1 MKIAVLDI
9 TGRNAIQY
17 NPALCNAISRV
28 EKDIT
33 LLSPTLSCTER
44 GFKYV
49 RLLNLLPKS
58 WLNKTT
64 KFKRLLRAFESI
76 INYIYVWIYLLIKKP
91 DILHF
96 QWLPFLEFSSIE
108 KYILKWYRFT
118 CRGTR
123 FYFTVHNIYPHNFND
138 VQKKKYR
145 KRFLQIDSL
154 ITGYLVHLRS
164 TEVELQREYK
174 IRKEKIHVAYH
185 GIYKAETPK
194 IHSESPLDGRIRLI
208 LYGSQSNYKGTD
220 IFIDAL
226 KEIPKS
232 YLKKISVKI
241 IGQTE
246 KQLYDRCISDAH
258 KLGVNWINNFV
269 EDSELYQAIEES
281 DLIIL
286 PYRNITQSGVL
297 LLALSFVKPIL
308 TSDLQPFKETLEGY
322 PDEYFFKTG
331 NSKSLAKLIVRYI
344 NGEIDI
350 EKQKTIIKKLNVKY
364 SWDNTAISTLNAYN
378 EIVSSYSML

>member
-1 MKIAVLDI
+1 MKIIVLDV
-9 TGRNAIQY
+9 TGRNAVQY
-17 NPALCNAISRV
+17 NPSLCNSLSKY
-28 EKDIT
+28 EKNVT
-33 LLSPTLSCTER
+33 LLSPTLNCTEKH
-44 GFKYV
+44 FKYI
-49 RLLNLLPKS
+49 RLFNLMPKS
-58 WLNKTT
+58 WARKKT
-64 KFKRLLRAFESI
+64 KSKRLLRAFETI
-76 INYIYVWIYLLIKKP
+76 LNYVYVWIYLIIKKP

-138 VQKKKYR
+138 VQKKKYC

-185 GIYKAETPK
+185 GIYKAEIPRIDSK
-194 IHSESPLDGRIRLI
+194 SLLDGRIRLI

-220 IFIDAL
+220 IFIDAI
-226 KEIPKS
+226 KKIPKS
-232 YLKKISVKI
+232 YLNKISVKI

-246 KQLYDRCISDAH
+246 KQLYNSCISDAH
-258 KLGVNWINNFV
+258 NLGVDWINSFV

-297 LLALSFVKPIL
+297 LLALSYIKPII
-308 TSDLQPFKETLEGY
+308 TSDLQPFKETLEGFT
-322 PDEYFFKTG
+322 DDCFFETG
-331 NSKSLAKLIVRYI
+331 NPDSLANLIIRYI
-344 NGEIDI
+344 DGKIDI
-350 EKQKTIIKKLNVKY
+350 ERQKEIIRKLNIKY
-364 SWDNTAISTLNAYN
+364 SWDNTAVSTINAYR
-378 EIVSSYSML
+378 SS